1 MSPLDIIR
9 AWKDEDYRLSLT
21 DAPVSPVGLIEL
33 TDADMGL
40 LAGGGG
46 NSCECEEE
54 CEVDCRPGNQSGNAG
69 RNRTLPC
76 GHPCSNR
83 M

>member
-1 MSPLDIIR
+1 
-9 AWKDEDYRLSLT
+9 
-21 DAPVSPVGLIEL
+21 
-33 TDADMGL
+33 MGL